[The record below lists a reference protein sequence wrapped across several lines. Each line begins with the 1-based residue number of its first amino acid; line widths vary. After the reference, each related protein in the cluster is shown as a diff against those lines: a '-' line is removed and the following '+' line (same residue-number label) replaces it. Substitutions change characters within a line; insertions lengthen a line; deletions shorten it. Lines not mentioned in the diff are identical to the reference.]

1 MDSRGWNQEFRT
13 MADNI
18 AIHKKLER
26 DLGLKRVP
34 GAHLRTNLK
43 EIIAV
48 EDLFEAEGWLIEPT
62 KKKSVFE
69 NMDKTSVLHEDL
81 TQFWALC
88 GQNRNSGITAI
99 LSNKSA
105 AFKNVRTK
113 VEDEEESRVKDLKV
127 LRRDVEKLIATRPVG
142 DDLRNHFEVVYMTEI
157 ADTSDV
163 NQVDDFYWQVRSGYE
178 TINNMESDSD
188 TSVDSE

>member
-1 MDSRGWNQEFRT
+1 M
-13 MADNI
+13 
-18 AIHKKLER
+18 
-26 DLGLKRVP
+26 
-34 GAHLRTNLK
+34 
-43 EIIAV
+43 
-48 EDLFEAEGWLIEPT
+48 
-62 KKKSVFE
+62 
-69 NMDKTSVLHEDL
+69 
-81 TQFWALC
+81 
-88 GQNRNSGITAI
+88 
-99 LSNKSA
+99 SNKSA

-188 TSVDSE
+188 TSVDSD